1 MLEIL
6 TDENFILYAAKHYD
20 NTQCHSFDEFM
31 DDIKRIKYIKKLVTR
46 YLETGD
52 LKERLI
58 LNHIIILHNVFEK
71 TALCRMIFLKM
82 HSMLPQIKPFF
93 ILLNTWPAKVHDVRK
108 KCTIDTDEIA
118 LDPKIVEALRK
129 I

>member
-58 LNHIIILHNVFEK
+58 LNHIIILHNVFDK

-82 HSMLPQIKPFF
+82 GNMLPQIKPFF
-93 ILLNTWPAKVHDVRK
+93 ILLNTWPDKVYDVRK
-108 KCTIDTDEIA
+108 KGEIDTETIQ
-118 LDPKIVEALRK
+118 LDGKIVEVLRK